1 MSVSLGYPV
10 WLLITALA
18 VAGGLTYWTYYNTTP
33 ALPRPRKA
41 LLGGLR
47 FLSLALLVVLLFEP
61 IIRQLDR
68 DEVPPTLALLVDNTQ
83 SLDPRGTTASD
94 SASTSAASARSAV
107 TNALNHIDDAAT
119 EVFFFG
125 TSTRPADASPEAV
138 ADSLSFSDPR
148 TDIANALST
157 VQQELARD
165 NLSGVLLI
173 SDGQYNTG
181 RNPLYIADR
190 YPVPIHT
197 VVVGDTTRQ
206 RDLQISR
213 ITTNDIAYTG
223 TELPVQVGLRV
234 EDYPGEFVTVSL
246 SKNGSVLDSESVNL
260 PDGAAQVS
268 VDLSFTPRQQGLQQ
282 FQVHV
287 TELPGEVTHRN
298 NRSTF
303 TVRVLDSKK
312 QVLLLGAAPG
322 PDVATT
328 RQLLENAPNITVQS
342 YIQKSQGAFYEG
354 ELPDTFSDVDAIVLA
369 GYPGAMADEATMDRL
384 SGAIADDDLPILFLL
399 TRQTDLEA
407 LSTHFREV
415 LPAFPEAVRPG
426 FVPASMVLTTAG
438 LQHPVLELPVTEPE
452 LLPSLPPLFYN
463 ESRWQTSPDAS
474 VLATTQ
480 VRGID
485 LKDPLLVVRRR
496 SGHRSAAFLGAGT
509 WRWQNLPAGL
519 EEAAPFW
526 PALFSN
532 LLQWTST
539 PANDRRVRVQPTR
552 EVFAGGEAVS
562 FTGQVYNESL
572 DPVENASVNLHL
584 EAPDG
589 ARYPYNM
596 KAVGNGRYTLE
607 IGSLPEGTYSYT
619 ATATQEGDTLG
630 SDQGSFAIGQLSLEF
645 QETRANVGLMRQIAQ
660 RSGGSFFL
668 PDSLNRL
675 SQQLAQAGT
684 FEASYREE
692 TTETRLWHL
701 YGLLGVIM
709 VLLTAEWFFRKR
721 SGMV

>member
-1 MSVSLGYPV
+1 MSLSLGYPV
-10 WLLITALA
+10 WLLLLALIA
-18 VAGGLTYWTYYNTTP
+18 AGSLTYWVYYRTTP
-33 ALPRPRKA
+33 ALPRPRRV

-61 IIRQLDR
+61 VIRQLDR
-68 DEVPPTLALLVDNTQ
+68 DEVPPTLAVLVDNTQ
-83 SLDPRGTTASD
+83 SLGPRDTASD
-94 SASTSAASARSAV
+94 SASASAAVRSAV
-107 TNALNHIDDAAT
+107 VKALNEIDEAVSQ
-119 EVFFFG
+119 VFFFG
-125 TSTRPADASPEAV
+125 ASTRSAYTSPEAV
-138 ADSLSFSDPR
+138 TDSLNFSAPR

-157 VQQELARD
+157 VQQELAQD

-181 RNPLYIADR
+181 RNPLYVADR

-206 RDLQISR
+206 RDLQVSR

-234 EDYPGEFVTVSL
+234 EDYPGERVTVSL
-246 SKNGSVLDSESVNL
+246 SQDGSVLDSESVNL
-260 PDGAAQVS
+260 PGGAVQVP

-287 TELPGEVTHRN
+287 TELAGEITHRN
-298 NRSTF
+298 NRGTF

-322 PDVATT
+322 PDVAAT
-328 RQLLENAPNITVQS
+328 RQLLENASNITVQS
-342 YIQKSQGAFYEG
+342 YIQKSQGTFYEG
-354 ELPDTFSDVDAIVLA
+354 SLPETFADVDAVVLA
-369 GYPGAMADEATMDRL
+369 GYPGPTADEAVMERL
-384 SGAIADDDLPILFLL
+384 SGAIADEDLPVLFLL

-407 LSTHFREV
+407 LSTHFQEV
-415 LPAFPEAVRPG
+415 LPTFPEAVRPG
-426 FVPASMVLTTAG
+426 FISASMILTTAG
-438 LQHPVLELPVTEPE
+438 LQHPVLELPAIDLK
-452 LLPSLPPLFYN
+452 LLPSLPPLLYN
-463 ESRWQTSPDAS
+463 ESRWQTTPDAS

-480 VRGID
+480 VQGVD
-485 LKDPLLVVRRR
+485 LQDPLLVVRRR
-496 SGHRSAAFLGAGT
+496 AGHRSAAFLGAGT
-509 WRWQNLPAGL
+509 WRWQNLPADLG
-519 EEAAPFW
+519 EATSFW

-532 LLQWTST
+532 LLQWAST
-539 PANDRRVRVQPTR
+539 PTNDRRVRVQPTR
-552 EVFAGGEAVS
+552 EVFAGGETVA

-572 DPVENASVNLHL
+572 DPIENASLSLHL

-589 ARYPYNM
+589 ARYPYSM
-596 KAVGNGRYTLE
+596 EAVGNGRYMLE
-607 IGSLPEGTYSYT
+607 IGSLPEGTYSYA

-630 SDQGSFAIGQLSLEF
+630 SDQGSFAVGQLSLEF
-645 QETRANVGLMRQIAQ
+645 KETRADVGLMRQLAQ
-660 RSGGSFFL
+660 RSGGSFFFS
-668 PDSLNRL
+668 DSLEGL

-701 YGLLGVIM
+701 YSLLGVVM

-721 SGMV
+721 SGMI